1 MSRLGIPNKN
11 KKFLLA
17 RLQDIYGEQFHP
29 IMKMAEAAS
38 KLDYIAEEEG
48 DVTALNAAV
57 NAWGKIAEYTEPKL
71 KAVEIRSDDST
82 MVTVSR
88 RRFDGGIDGIDAIE
102 VGEVEEVV
110 DAVVEAIIKEAVD
123 DSDDSDDS
131 DESEDEV
138 E

>member
-17 RLQDIYGEQFHP
+17 RLQDMYGESFHP
-29 IMKMAEAAS
+29 ILKMAEAAS

-57 NAWGKIAEYTEPKL
+57 NAWSKVAEYTEPKL
-71 KAVEIRSDDST
+71 KAVEIRADEGA
-82 MVTVSR
+82 VVAIQR
-88 RRFDGGIDGIDAIE
+88 KRFDGTAIE
-102 VGEVEEVV
+102 AEVEEVEEV
-110 DAVVEAIIKEAVD
+110 DPVVEAIVNAAVD
-123 DSDDSDDS
+123 DDD
-131 DESEDEV
+131 SEDE

>member
-17 RLQDIYGEQFHP
+17 RLQDMYGESFHP
-29 IMKMAEAAS
+29 ILKMAEAAS

-57 NAWGKIAEYTEPKL
+57 NAWSKVAEYTEPKL
-71 KAVEIRSDDST
+71 KAVEIRADEGA
-82 MVTVSR
+82 VVAIQR
-88 RRFDGGIDGIDAIE
+88 KRFDGTAIE
-102 VGEVEEVV
+102 AEVEEV
-110 DAVVEAIIKEAVD
+110 DPVVEAIVNAAVD
-123 DSDDSDDS
+123 D
-131 DESEDEV
+131 DESEDE

>member
-17 RLQDIYGEQFHP
+17 RLQDMYGESFHP
-29 IMKMAEAAS
+29 ILKMAEAAS

-57 NAWGKIAEYTEPKL
+57 NAWSKVAEYTEPKL
-71 KAVEIRSDDST
+71 KAVEIRADEGA
-82 MVTVSR
+82 VVAIQR
-88 RRFDGGIDGIDAIE
+88 KRFDGTAIE
-102 VGEVEEVV
+102 AEVV
-110 DAVVEAIIKEAVD
+110 DVDPVVEAIVNAAVD
-123 DSDDSDDS
+123 DD
-131 DESEDEV
+131 EDE